1 MKTCSVCK
9 QSKATTDFYRR
20 SARPSGDSR
29 CKPCR
34 DLTGK
39 KHRDKYYTEHRDA
52 VIGRARASILKSRYG
67 LTEAQFLQML
77 EDQNGICA
85 ICGAE
90 SGLLTRKAKLAI
102 DHDHATGAIRGLLC
116 MSCNTALGN
125 LRDDPALLRAAAD
138 YIETHQRR
146 YAA

>member
-9 QSKATTDFYRR
+9 QPKPSTDFYRR
-20 SARPSGDSR
+20 SDRPSGDSR

-34 DLTGK
+34 DLGGK
-39 KHRDKYYTEHRDA
+39 QYRDAYYKNHRDA
-52 VIGRARASILKSRYG
+52 VIGRSRAASLEKRYG
-67 LTEAQFLQML
+67 ITEAEFLQLL
-77 EDQNGICA
+77 EDQNGECA

-90 SGLLTRKAKLAI
+90 NGLVTRKAKLAI
-102 DHDHATGAIRGLLC
+102 DHDHTTGAIRGLLC

-138 YIETHQRR
+138 YIEARR
-146 YAA
+146 